1 MSEKNPPIRP
11 SYAVPLTDYLAV
23 RVPKQMAVMLKTQA
37 MQHGTDVSAVMRQ
50 LIKDGAAS
58 RGLDTKFY

>member
-1 MSEKNPPIRP
+1 MSEKNPPIRAN
-11 SYAVPLTDYLAV
+11 YAVPLTEYLAV

-37 MQHGTDVSAVMRQ
+37 MQHGTEMSAVMRQ

-58 RGLDTKFY
+58 RGLNTNFY